1 MPDIVKILP
10 IEVSNKIAAG
20 EVVQRPSSVLKEL
33 LENSIDAN
41 SSKISVIVKN
51 AGKNLILV
59 IDDGDGMSR
68 RDMHSS
74 FVKHATSKIN
84 KIDDVFSIS
93 SMGFR
98 GEALAAIS
106 SVSMIEMTSS
116 KADENDVLQAVESF
130 SSIVNEFFNSIN
142 YPHYVV
148 FTGGISHTIWK
159 KIRLNKINGIQFN
172 QESKAVLMPHPKPRE
187 GTNEELKIS
196 SKNLNIKDLKNK
208 FRPIMEP
215 LWRWSVRT
223 GNWSDR

>member
-1 MPDIVKILP
+1 MSNVKWTFSPYNEEVYKKSKNRVMFVGAEPNGEKEFEDGKGKKIKINDMGEWFRTGVQSTGTFYKRTMIMLNGILP
-10 IEVSNKIAAG
+10 HIYDSERKDHMRFVDLKITAG
-20 EVVQRPSSVLKEL
+20 
-33 LENSIDAN
+33 
-41 SSKISVIVKN
+41 
-51 AGKNLILV
+51 G
-59 IDDGDGMSR
+59 
-68 RDMHSS
+68 
-74 FVKHATSKIN
+74 
-84 KIDDVFSIS
+84 
-93 SMGFR
+93 
-98 GEALAAIS
+98 
-106 SVSMIEMTSS
+106 S
-116 KADENDVLQAVESF
+116 KADENDVLEAVESF

-215 LWRWSVRT
+215 LWIWSVRT
-223 GNWSDR
+223 GNWSDGQ